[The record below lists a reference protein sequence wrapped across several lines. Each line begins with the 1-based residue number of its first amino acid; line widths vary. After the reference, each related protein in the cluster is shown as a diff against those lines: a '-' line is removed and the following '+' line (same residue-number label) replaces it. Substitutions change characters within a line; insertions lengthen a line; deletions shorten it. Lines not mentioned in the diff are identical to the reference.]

1 VFPGTFTQSGGVSG
15 AQVIALAG
23 LPVSVKVTLSSTTSQ
38 SAHLSVEV
46 RADVVFYS
54 DSTAAWLNQ
63 TVTVG
68 SGTAVTVESFTPA
81 IVTSGCIG
89 CIRQFFIRV
98 WWGGQLIYDP
108 TDPNT
113 RENVQ
118 TTSSDFSVCC
128 SQSNSLLTGG
138 EQSYTGI
145 NIQSRNGFAGT
156 VTLSL
161 SATTLGDTT
170 VSLSPTSVT
179 LSSGQLIATTLTIVT
194 GSQTGTWIL
203 TVTAQSGSLVRS
215 VTFTITVSACCTG
228 GGGGSVAAGTLIT
241 LADGT
246 QIPVQ
251 NLRVGM
257 QLLSYDMATHQYVTT
272 TLTRF
277 VTVAT
282 NNTMV
287 ITTSTGKPLIV
298 DQNPAQ
304 KVYVML
310 PNGTWT
316 LLPVTQLQIGYKLF
330 DATTQSWVPITSIH
344 YENGGNHVMY
354 DLYPTAPGN
363 YIANGYLDPYKT

>member
-1 VFPGTFTQSGGVSG
+1 
-15 AQVIALAG
+15 
-23 LPVSVKVTLSSTTSQ
+23 
-38 SAHLSVEV
+38 
-46 RADVVFYS
+46 
-54 DSTAAWLNQ
+54 
-63 TVTVG
+63 
-68 SGTAVTVESFTPA
+68 
-81 IVTSGCIG
+81 
-89 CIRQFFIRV
+89 
-98 WWGGQLIYDP
+98 
-108 TDPNT
+108 
-113 RENVQ
+113 
-118 TTSSDFSVCC
+118 
-128 SQSNSLLTGG
+128 
-138 EQSYTGI
+138 
-145 NIQSRNGFAGT
+145 
-156 VTLSL
+156 
-161 SATTLGDTT
+161 
-170 VSLSPTSVT
+170 
-179 LSSGQLIATTLTIVT
+179 
-194 GSQTGTWIL
+194 
-203 TVTAQSGSLVRS
+203 VTAQSGSLVRA
-215 VTFTITVSACCTG
+215 VTFTITVSSCCTG